1 MSRDIDTQFDFDR
14 IAAEH
19 VMGLLEGEEALTAE
33 KLLEQD
39 LEFAGRVEYWRR
51 RFSAFDESAPRVA
64 PSDGLWERI
73 DAALP
78 TTAPAIA
85 PTRAPAKPGWRA
97 GLWDSLG
104 FWRGAGLAGSAA
116 ALVLAIGLNASLRE
130 QAKKPVMIAVLMTDS
145 NRAAAVVNVSAD
157 GTAELVPLDDIVVPP
172 GRALQIWTLWDRAR
186 GPVSVG
192 LVNRATRMP
201 LQLGSLPKTGVD
213 QLFEISLEPEGG
225 STIGRPTGPVLM
237 KGTAS
242 TAL

>member
-1 MSRDIDTQFDFDR
+1 MTRDDIDR
-14 IAAEH
+14 LAAEH

-33 KLLEQD
+33 KLLSLD
-39 LEFAGRVEYWRR
+39 AEFAGRVEYWRQ
-51 RFSAFDESAPRVA
+51 RFSAFDDSAPPIA
-64 PSDGLWERI
+64 PSPDLWARIEADLPAAAPAPARASPAPARPSWFSDLWEN
-73 DAALP
+73 
-78 TTAPAIA
+78 
-85 PTRAPAKPGWRA
+85 
-97 GLWDSLG
+97 LG
-104 FWRGAGLAGSAA
+104 FWRASGMAGAAA
-116 ALVLAIGLNASLRE
+116 ALALAIGLGASLRE
-130 QAKKPVMIAVLMTDS
+130 QAKKPVMIAVLMTET

-157 GTAELVPLDDIVVPP
+157 GSAELVPLDDISVPP

-192 LVNRATRMP
+192 LVNRAQRVP
-201 LQLGSLPKTGVD
+201 LQLGNLPRTSAD